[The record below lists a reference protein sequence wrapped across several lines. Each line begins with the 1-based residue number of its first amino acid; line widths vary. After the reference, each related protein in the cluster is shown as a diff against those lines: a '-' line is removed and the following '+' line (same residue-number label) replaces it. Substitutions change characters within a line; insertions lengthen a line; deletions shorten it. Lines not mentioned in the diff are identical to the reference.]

1 MEVYVIICKSL
12 CVNLTPP
19 HRIFLVK
26 IHLSLL
32 WFSLLMMGCKSMGKE
47 GDSSYQ
53 SPSELKAVYGGDYI
67 LTLEQQS
74 ADQGKLIFQM
84 CTITEFW
91 PDDSSSPKNCMPAF
105 VDSNLRPVSLTINDL
120 SSIALSA
127 EEREVL
133 KRFEAS
139 IDEYIYE
146 IENESL
152 LGQARGLVSAA
163 VDPYP
168 LFSFWAGFYAFG
180 LIMGIS
186 EFIAH
191 GTQRMAALPMK
202 IHAIVFG
209 TGMAAVGIVE
219 VQKMLAIQDSQ
230 KVQLL
235 KEAGDKPVSASYKEL
250 ALLEQEWK
258 ALTTMDPEFVEY
270 VNNIFEITNSL
281 GLFLKQRLQ
290 GLPAGRITHYCFP
303 TQDYLKRTCKI
314 LKSDDGA

>member
-1 MEVYVIICKSL
+1 
-12 CVNLTPP
+12 
-19 HRIFLVK
+19 
-26 IHLSLL
+26 
-32 WFSLLMMGCKSMGKE
+32 MMGCKSMGKE
-47 GDSSYQ
+47 GDSAYQ

-139 IDEYIYE
+139 IDDYIYQ
-146 IENESL
+146 IENLSL
-152 LGQARGLVSAA
+152 LGEARALASVS
-163 VDPYP
+163 VDPYA
-168 LFSFWAGFYAFG
+168 LATFWAGLYAVGFFVG
-180 LIMGIS
+180 LGDIL
-186 EFIAH
+186 EH
-191 GTQRMAALPMK
+191 GTSRIAAIPMK

-209 TGMAAVGIVE
+209 TGMAAIGIVE
-219 VQKMLAIQDSQ
+219 VQKMLKINAFQ

-235 KEAGDKPVSASYKEL
+235 KEADDKPVSASYEEL
-250 ALLEQEWK
+250 ALLEQQWK
-258 ALTTMDPEFVEY
+258 ALTTTNPEFVEY

-303 TQDYLKRTCKI
+303 TQDLMKRTCKI